1 MFAGCGPDLHR
12 LSCPRWYAARFSCGM
27 ANEDDLR
34 IAQAALSGDPA
45 AVNSVLAE
53 LPYTLAVLLSKCTDS
68 DSEEKAREIIEDLP
82 ADLMAGVER
91 DGKTVKLLE
100 MYQGRAS
107 LRSWITV
114 VALSRLKSWWRGP
127 GYRRRERGIEPH
139 QDQLTSSDDRGN
151 SPDGEAYDG
160 TDVLAL
166 LADALTDSLR
176 SLVPRESVCL
186 RLVYLHNVE
195 QQRLA
200 RMFGCHAAT
209 ISRDLDQTKASI
221 KRRLLWNLKLL
232 DPFLEITWDDCV
244 RLCASESISIFDRF

>member
-1 MFAGCGPDLHR
+1 
-12 LSCPRWYAARFSCGM
+12 M

-34 IAQAALSGDPA
+34 IAQAALSGDPM

-82 ADLMAGVER
+82 GDLMAGVER

-114 VALSRLKSWWRGP
+114 VALSRLKSWWRAP
-127 GYRRRERGIEPH
+127 GYRKREKGIEPY
-139 QDQLTSSDDRGN
+139 QDQATLSDERAN
-151 SPDGEAYDG
+151 SPNAEAYDH
-160 TDVLAL
+160 TDVVAL

-176 SLVPRESVCL
+176 SLAPRESVCL

-244 RLCASESISIFDRF
+244 RLCGSESISIFDSF

>member
-1 MFAGCGPDLHR
+1 M
-12 LSCPRWYAARFSCGM
+12 S
-27 ANEDDLR
+27 NQDDLR
-34 IAQAALSGDPA
+34 IARAALGGDPA
-45 AVNSVLAE
+45 AVNTVLAE

-82 ADLMAGVER
+82 GDLLAGVER
-91 DGKTVKLLE
+91 DGKTVKLVE

-114 VALSRLKSWWRGP
+114 VALSRLKSWWRAP
-127 GYRRRERGIEPH
+127 GYRKRERGIQPN
-139 QDQLTSSDDRGN
+139 QDQTTLPDERNNSSD
-151 SPDGEAYDG
+151 SEAYDQ

-166 LADALTDSLR
+166 LADALTESLR
-176 SLVPRESVCL
+176 SLAPRESVCL
-186 RLVYLHNVE
+186 RLVYFHNVE

-200 RMFGCHAAT
+200 KMFGCHAAT
-209 ISRDLDQTKASI
+209 ISRDLDQTKDSI

-244 RLCASESISIFDRF
+244 RLCASESISIFDSF

>member
-1 MFAGCGPDLHR
+1 M
-12 LSCPRWYAARFSCGM
+12 S
-27 ANEDDLR
+27 NQDDLR
-34 IAQAALSGDPA
+34 IARAALGGDPA
-45 AVNSVLAE
+45 AVNTVLAE

-68 DSEEKAREIIEDLP
+68 DSEEKTREIIEDLP
-82 ADLMAGVER
+82 GDLLAGVER

-114 VALSRLKSWWRGP
+114 VALSRLKSWWRAP
-127 GYRRRERGIEPH
+127 GYRKRERGIEPH
-139 QDQLTSSDDRGN
+139 QYQTTLPDERNNSSD
-151 SPDGEAYDG
+151 SQAYDQ
-160 TDVLAL
+160 TDVLPL
-166 LADALTDSLR
+166 LADALTESLR
-176 SLVPRESVCL
+176 SLAPRESVCL

-209 ISRDLDQTKASI
+209 ISRDLDQTKGSI

-244 RLCASESISIFDRF
+244 RLCTSESISIFDSF

>member
-1 MFAGCGPDLHR
+1 
-12 LSCPRWYAARFSCGM
+12 M
-27 ANEDDLR
+27 ANQDDLR

-53 LPYTLAVLLSKCTDS
+53 LPYTLAVLLSKCSDS

-82 ADLMAGVER
+82 GDLMAGVER

-127 GYRRRERGIEPH
+127 SYRKRERGIEPH

-151 SPDGEAYDG
+151 SPDGEAYDDS
-160 TDVLAL
+160 DVLAL
-166 LADALTDSLR
+166 LTDALTDSLR

-244 RLCASESISIFDRF
+244 RLCASESISIFDSF

>member
-1 MFAGCGPDLHR
+1 
-12 LSCPRWYAARFSCGM
+12 M
-27 ANEDDLR
+27 ANQDDLT

-82 ADLMAGVER
+82 GDLMAGVER

-107 LRSWITV
+107 LRSWTTV

-127 GYRRRERGIEPH
+127 GYRKRERGIEPH

-151 SPDGEAYDG
+151 SLDGEAYDDA
-160 TDVLAL
+160 DVLAL

-244 RLCASESISIFDRF
+244 RLCASESISIFDSF

>member
-1 MFAGCGPDLHR
+1 
-12 LSCPRWYAARFSCGM
+12 M
-27 ANEDDLR
+27 ANEDDLT
-34 IAQAALSGDPA
+34 IAQAALRGDSV
-45 AVNSVLAE
+45 AVNAVLEE
-53 LPYTLAVLLSKCTDS
+53 LPYSLAVLLSKCTDS

-82 ADLMAGVER
+82 GDLLAGVDR

-127 GYRRRERGIEPH
+127 GYRKRERGVEPH
-139 QDQLTSSDDRGN
+139 QDQGASLAERGDGLDEEPYYSS
-151 SPDGEAYDG
+151 
-160 TDVLAL
+160 DVLAL
-166 LADALTDSLR
+166 LADALTESLR
-176 SLVPRESVCL
+176 SLTPRESVCL
-186 RLVYLHNVE
+186 RLVYLHSVE

-209 ISRDLDQTKASI
+209 ISRDLDQTKGAI

-244 RLCASESISIFDRF
+244 RLCASESISIFDSF

>member
-1 MFAGCGPDLHR
+1 
-12 LSCPRWYAARFSCGM
+12 M
-27 ANEDDLR
+27 ANQDDLR

-68 DSEEKAREIIEDLP
+68 DSEEKSREIVEDLP

-151 SPDGEAYDG
+151 PPDGEAYDDS
-160 TDVLAL
+160 DVLAL
-166 LADALTDSLR
+166 LADAVTDSLR

-244 RLCASESISIFDRF
+244 RLCASESISIFDSF

>member
-1 MFAGCGPDLHR
+1 
-12 LSCPRWYAARFSCGM
+12 M
-27 ANEDDLR
+27 ANQDDLR

-53 LPYTLAVLLSKCTDS
+53 LPYTLSVLLSKCTDS
-68 DSEEKAREIIEDLP
+68 DSEERAREIIEDLP
-82 ADLMAGVER
+82 GDLMAGVER

-114 VALSRLKSWWRGP
+114 VALSRLKSWWRAP
-127 GYRRRERGIEPH
+127 GYRKRERGIEPH
-139 QDQLTSSDDRGN
+139 QDQLMSSDNRGN
-151 SPDGEAYDG
+151 SPDGEAYDD
-160 TDVLAL
+160 TDVVAL
-166 LADALTDSLR
+166 LTDALTDSLR

-244 RLCASESISIFDRF
+244 RLCASQSISIFDSF

>member
-1 MFAGCGPDLHR
+1 
-12 LSCPRWYAARFSCGM
+12 M
-27 ANEDDLR
+27 ANQDDLTVAR
-34 IAQAALSGDPA
+34 AALGGDKA
-45 AVNSVLAE
+45 AVNAVLGE

-82 ADLMAGVER
+82 GDLLAGVDR
-91 DGKTVKLLE
+91 DGKNIKLLE

-127 GYRRRERGIEPH
+127 SYRKRERGLETDQNQVKFPTEP
-139 QDQLTSSDDRGN
+139 GEE
-151 SPDGEAYDG
+151 PDAEPYGG
-160 TDVLAL
+160 SDVLAL

-176 SLVPRESVCL
+176 SLTPRESVCL
-186 RLVYLHNVE
+186 RLVYLHSVE

-209 ISRDLDQTKASI
+209 ISRDLDQTKAAI
-221 KRRLLWNLKLL
+221 KRRLLWNLRLL

-244 RLCASESISIFDRF
+244 KLCASESISIFDTF

>member
-1 MFAGCGPDLHR
+1 
-12 LSCPRWYAARFSCGM
+12 M
-27 ANEDDLR
+27 ANQDDLR

-53 LPYTLAVLLSKCTDS
+53 LPYTLAVLLSKCSDS

-82 ADLMAGVER
+82 GDLMAGVER
-91 DGKTVKLLE
+91 DGKTVKLLQ

-127 GYRRRERGIEPH
+127 SYRKRERGIEPH

-151 SPDGEAYDG
+151 SPDGEAYDDS
-160 TDVLAL
+160 DVLAL
-166 LADALTDSLR
+166 LTDALTDSLR

-244 RLCASESISIFDRF
+244 RLCASESISIFDSF

>member
-1 MFAGCGPDLHR
+1 
-12 LSCPRWYAARFSCGM
+12 M
-27 ANEDDLR
+27 ANQDDLT

-151 SPDGEAYDG
+151 SPDSEAYDD

-244 RLCASESISIFDRF
+244 RLCASESISIFDSF

>member
-1 MFAGCGPDLHR
+1 MV
-12 LSCPRWYAARFSCGM
+12 
-27 ANEDDLR
+27 NQDDLN
-34 IAQAALSGDPA
+34 IAQAALGGDSA
-45 AVNSVLAE
+45 AVNAVLEE
-53 LPYTLAVLLSKCTDS
+53 LPYSLAVLLSKCTDS

-82 ADLMAGVER
+82 GDLLAGVDR

-127 GYRRRERGIEPH
+127 GYRKRERGVEPQPD
-139 QDQLTSSDDRGN
+139 QDASPADRGDGSDGAAHDN
-151 SPDGEAYDG
+151 S
-160 TDVLAL
+160 DVLAL
-166 LADALTDSLR
+166 LADALSDSLS
-176 SLVPRESVCL
+176 SLTPRESVCL
-186 RLVYLHNVE
+186 RLVYLHGVE

-209 ISRDLDQTKASI
+209 ISRDLDQTKAAI

-232 DPFLEITWDDCV
+232 EPFLEITWNDCV
-244 RLCASESISIFDRF
+244 RLCASESISIFDSF

>member
-1 MFAGCGPDLHR
+1 
-12 LSCPRWYAARFSCGM
+12 M
-27 ANEDDLR
+27 ANQDDLR

-53 LPYTLAVLLSKCTDS
+53 LPYTLAVLLSKCSDS

-82 ADLMAGVER
+82 GDLMAGVER

-127 GYRRRERGIEPH
+127 GYRKRERGIEPH

-151 SPDGEAYDG
+151 SPDGEAYDDS
-160 TDVLAL
+160 DVLAL
-166 LADALTDSLR
+166 LTDALTDSLR

-244 RLCASESISIFDRF
+244 RLCASESISIFDSF

>member
-1 MFAGCGPDLHR
+1 
-12 LSCPRWYAARFSCGM
+12 M
-27 ANEDDLR
+27 ANQDDLR
-34 IAQAALSGDPA
+34 IAQTALSGDPM

-82 ADLMAGVER
+82 GDLMAGVER

-114 VALSRLKSWWRGP
+114 VALSRLKSWWRAP
-127 GYRRRERGIEPH
+127 GYRKREKGIEPH
-139 QDQLTSSDDRGN
+139 QDQPTLSDERAN
-151 SPDGEAYDG
+151 SPNAEAYDH
-160 TDVLAL
+160 TDVVAL

-176 SLVPRESVCL
+176 SLAPRESVCL

-244 RLCASESISIFDRF
+244 RLCASESISIFDSF

>member
-1 MFAGCGPDLHR
+1 
-12 LSCPRWYAARFSCGM
+12 M
-27 ANEDDLR
+27 ANQDDLR
-34 IAQAALSGDPA
+34 IARAALGGDPA

-127 GYRRRERGIEPH
+127 GYRRRERGIEPN
-139 QDQLTSSDDRGN
+139 QDQGGLAAEVGDAAVRD
-151 SPDGEAYDG
+151 PYDG
-160 TDVLAL
+160 SDVLAML
-166 LADALTDSLR
+166 
-176 SLVPRESVCL
+176 
-186 RLVYLHNVE
+186 
-195 QQRLA
+195 
-200 RMFGCHAAT
+200 
-209 ISRDLDQTKASI
+209 
-221 KRRLLWNLKLL
+221 
-232 DPFLEITWDDCV
+232 
-244 RLCASESISIFDRF
+244 

>member
-1 MFAGCGPDLHR
+1 
-12 LSCPRWYAARFSCGM
+12 M
-27 ANEDDLR
+27 ANQDDLTV
-34 IAQAALSGDPA
+34 AGAALGGDKA
-45 AVNSVLAE
+45 AVNAVLGE

-82 ADLMAGVER
+82 GDLLAGVDR
-91 DGKTVKLLE
+91 DGKTIKLLE

-127 GYRRRERGIEPH
+127 SYRKREKGLEGDQHPIKGQPERGDEPH
-139 QDQLTSSDDRGN
+139 DEPYGGS
-151 SPDGEAYDG
+151 
-160 TDVLAL
+160 DVLAL

-176 SLVPRESVCL
+176 SLTPRESVCL
-186 RLVYLHNVE
+186 RLVYLHSVE

-209 ISRDLDQTKASI
+209 ISRDLDQTKAAI
-221 KRRLLWNLKLL
+221 KRRLLWNLRLI
-232 DPFLEITWDDCV
+232 DPFLEITWEDCV
-244 RLCASESISIFDRF
+244 RLCASESISIFDSF

>member
-1 MFAGCGPDLHR
+1 
-12 LSCPRWYAARFSCGM
+12 M
-27 ANEDDLR
+27 ANQDDLN
-34 IAQAALSGDPA
+34 IARAALRGDSA
-45 AVNSVLAE
+45 AVNAVLHE
-53 LPYTLAVLLSKCTDS
+53 LPYSLAVLLSKCTDS

-82 ADLMAGVER
+82 GDLLAGVER

-127 GYRRRERGIEPH
+127 GYRKRERGVEPH
-139 QDQLTSSDDRGN
+139 QDQGASPAERGDG
-151 SPDGEAYDG
+151 PDGEPHDSS
-160 TDVLAL
+160 DVLAL

-176 SLVPRESVCL
+176 SLTPRESVCL
-186 RLVYLHNVE
+186 RLVYLHGVE

-209 ISRDLDQTKASI
+209 ISRDLDQTKGAI
-221 KRRLLWNLKLL
+221 KRRLLWNLRLL
-232 DPFLEITWDDCV
+232 DPFLEITWVDCV
-244 RLCASESISIFDRF
+244 RLCASESISIFDSL

>member
-1 MFAGCGPDLHR
+1 
-12 LSCPRWYAARFSCGM
+12 M
-27 ANEDDLR
+27 ANQDDLR

-127 GYRRRERGIEPH
+127 GYRRRERGIEPN
-139 QDQLTSSDDRGN
+139 QDQLMSSDDRGN
-151 SPDGEAYDG
+151 PPDGEAYDD

-166 LADALTDSLR
+166 LADAVTDSLR

-244 RLCASESISIFDRF
+244 RLCASESISIFDSF

>member
-1 MFAGCGPDLHR
+1 
-12 LSCPRWYAARFSCGM
+12 M
-27 ANEDDLR
+27 ANQDDLTVAR
-34 IAQAALSGDPA
+34 AALGGDPT
-45 AVNSVLAE
+45 AVDRVLGE

-82 ADLMAGVER
+82 ADLMAGVDR

-127 GYRRRERGIEPH
+127 GYRKRERGGEAH
-139 QDQLTSSDDRGN
+139 QNQAGSSTEGGN
-151 SPDGEAYDG
+151 SPDIEPYNDS
-160 TDVLAL
+160 DVLAL
-166 LADALTDSLR
+166 LGDALTDSLH
-176 SLVPRESVCL
+176 SLSPRESVCL
-186 RLVYLHNVE
+186 RLVYLHSVE

-200 RMFGCHAAT
+200 RMLGCHAAT
-209 ISRDLDQTKASI
+209 ISRELDQTKAAI
-221 KRRLLWNLKLL
+221 KRRLLWNLRLL

-244 RLCASESISIFDRF
+244 RLCASESISIFDSF